1 MFHLRVSP
9 QFFCRLVRGGETMRA
24 FFRNLLL
31 SFLVTGAF
39 AGVSGTI
46 AAADTAPSSVL
57 AGPDC
62 PAGTNWDAVLQRC
75 R

>member
-1 MFHLRVSP
+1 
-9 QFFCRLVRGGETMRA
+9 MRA

-31 SFLVTGAF
+31 SSLVTAAF

-46 AAADTAPSSVL
+46 ATADATPSTVL